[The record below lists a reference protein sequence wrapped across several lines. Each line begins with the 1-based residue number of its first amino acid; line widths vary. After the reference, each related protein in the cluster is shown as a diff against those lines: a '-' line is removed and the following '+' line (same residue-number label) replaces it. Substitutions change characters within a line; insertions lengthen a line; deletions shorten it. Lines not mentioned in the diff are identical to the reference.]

1 MRIRIAVGVA
11 ALAIAPV
18 ATSCS
23 INIGDCVDFA
33 GASAKLVAYQAS
45 IASGELTDA
54 EVADAQAAIAE
65 ARGDVPD
72 GVADE
77 FDVVADAIEA
87 SIGEFQIANED
98 NEITDEE
105 WETISVA
112 FDTPEVNQAFD
123 DMGTWVDDNCVPGN

>member
-11 ALAIAPV
+11 ALAIAPL

-33 GASAKLVAYQAS
+33 GASAKLIGYQTA
-45 IASGELTDA
+45 IVSGELNDQKLADA
-54 EVADAQAAIAE
+54 EAEVEE
-65 ARGDVPD
+65 ARNDVPD

-77 FDVVADAIEA
+77 FNVVADAFDLFFAEIEV
-87 SIGEFQIANED
+87 ANED
-98 NEITDEE
+98 GEITDAE
-105 WETISVA
+105 WESAATA
-112 FDTPEVNQAFD
+112 FDTDGVNQAFD

>member
-11 ALAIAPV
+11 ALALAPV
-18 ATSCS
+18 VTSCS

-45 IASGELTDA
+45 VASGELNDA
-54 EVADAQAAIAE
+54 EIADAQAAIAE

-77 FDVVADAIEA
+77 FNVVADAIEV
-87 SIGEFQIANED
+87 SIVEFQTANED
-98 NEITDEE
+98 GEVTEEE
-105 WETISVA
+105 WNTISTA
-112 FDTPEVNQAFD
+112 FDTDEVNQAFE
-123 DMGTWVDDNCVPGN
+123 DMGTWVDDNCVPG